1 VSHPLPAGT
10 ARKIRATVSALS
22 AADLT
27 AIATVAF
34 APDGQVA
41 RWAEIIFADP
51 SATNGAFAGL
61 REKDDGN
68 GRPGREF
75 TVDAAALRRGLRRAI
90 ESAIDLQGLEPERA
104 ISGHLTATSDPAVAD
119 RVIQFALF
127 ESDREVYYTGAG
139 VES

>member
-1 VSHPLPAGT
+1 MSALLPGT
-10 ARKIRATVSALS
+10 ARSVRRAVAALTDAELAS
-22 AADLT
+22 
-27 AIATVAF
+27 IATVAF

-51 SATNGAFAGL
+51 NATNGAFAGL

-75 TVDAAALRRGLRRAI
+75 TINAAALRRGLRRAI

-104 ISGHLTATSDPAVAD
+104 ISGHLTAMSDPAVAD